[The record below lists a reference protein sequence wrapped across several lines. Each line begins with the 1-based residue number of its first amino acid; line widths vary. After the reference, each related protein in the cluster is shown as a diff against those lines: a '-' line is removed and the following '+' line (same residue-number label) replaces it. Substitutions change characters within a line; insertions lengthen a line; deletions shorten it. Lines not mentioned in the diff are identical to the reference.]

1 MPRQIVDDK
10 GNVISEE
17 PDDFDD
23 DEHDYADDLEDEELS
38 DEEIAGEE
46 CGRWINGRL
55 GKYCSKAG
63 TEECDWICP
72 YSR

>member
-1 MPRQIVDDK
+1 MPRQIADDK

-17 PDDFDD
+17 PEDDEYLYDD
-23 DEHDYADDLEDEELS
+23 DDLTDEEM
-38 DEEIAGEE
+38 AGEE

-55 GKYCSKAG
+55 GKHCTKAG
-63 TEECDWICP
+63 SEECDWICP